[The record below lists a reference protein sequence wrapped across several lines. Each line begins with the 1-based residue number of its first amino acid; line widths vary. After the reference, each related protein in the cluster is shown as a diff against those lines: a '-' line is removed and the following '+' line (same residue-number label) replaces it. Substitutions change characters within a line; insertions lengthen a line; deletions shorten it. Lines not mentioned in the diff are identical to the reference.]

1 MKATPPLLQLAA
13 GRKVRARKA
22 ATIRPKESRLHFDIV
37 RILND
42 HAKPGWIHFHVPNGE
57 RREIKTGARLKKMG
71 VRRGVPD
78 LVLFSP
84 SGKIHLLELK
94 RNGENLSPS
103 QEEFRGWAIRTGVP
117 FVTAHSFT
125 EALVALDTW
134 GVLRIKIAPP
144 DEQGGAI

>member
-1 MKATPPLLQLAA
+1 MRATPPLLALAA
-13 GRKVRARKA
+13 GKKVRPRRAPVV
-22 ATIRPKESRLHFDIV
+22 RPKEITLHMSV
-37 RILND
+37 
-42 HAKPGWIHFHVPNGE
+42 AKVLREHCLSGWIHFHVPNGE
-57 RREIKTGARLKKMG
+57 RRDIKTGARLKKMG

-94 RNGENLSPS
+94 RNGETLSPS
-103 QEEFRGWAIRTGVP
+103 QEEFRDWAIRTGVP

-134 GVLRIKIAPP
+134 GVLRIKIAAPG
-144 DEQGGAI
+144 DQGGVP